1 MVRFRSLRRHLRL
14 HFQSRNGFLPI
25 SEEASGQIL
34 FRSRGL
40 LRPRS
45 GLLRRVRVSGLDLFL
60 KEARLGPVLFPLP
73 DLGDSV
79 HRFRLGR
86 VLVRSAILRVDRGS
100 LVQLGLLRLSGRISL
115 VPRFRPFSRD
125 RLSLLVGLCLSLG
138 VRLSQVRREILEG
151 YRRTRMSSDLRL
163 ALLKQELRRNHGRQ
177 KPKLVIRV
185 LLVERWI
192 GILRWIRY

>member
-1 MVRFRSLRRHLRL
+1 
-14 HFQSRNGFLPI
+14 
-25 SEEASGQIL
+25 
-34 FRSRGL
+34 
-40 LRPRS
+40 
-45 GLLRRVRVSGLDLFL
+45 VSGLDLFL

-86 VLVRSAILRVDRGS
+86 VLVRSAILRVDRDS
-100 LVQLGLLRLSGRISL
+100 LVQLGLLHLSGRISL

-138 VRLSQVRREILEG
+138 VRPSRLRREILEG

>member
-14 HFQSRNGFLPI
+14 RFRSRNGFLPI

-45 GLLRRVRVSGLDLFL
+45 GLLRRARVSGLDLFL

-86 VLVRSAILRVDRGS
+86 VLVRSAILRVGRDSLREEEHDEGDRRVGS
-100 LVQLGLLRLSGRISL
+100 EHDHH
-115 VPRFRPFSRD
+115 RD
-125 RLSLLVGLCLSLG
+125 QS
-138 VRLSQVRREILEG
+138 EDAEG
-151 YRRTRMSSDLRL
+151 DEVVE
-163 ALLKQELRRNHGRQ
+163 AEKELGRQ
-177 KPKLVIRV
+177 VDVIAEAADRFARR
-185 LLVERWI
+185 RW
-192 GILRWIRY
+192 